1 MADTREDD
9 KTLSHL
15 RSLAETLDYTEK
27 SWIETKETLDKL
39 KAWALV
45 QENRYVTE
53 YLILEKL
60 FRAKL
65 NFEPRI
71 KNYFKS
77 FEVFE
82 LLCHNFDQGNLV
94 CGSYFIFH
102 AAPSLSS
109 EKRIPTWTQ

>member
-82 LLCHNFDQGNLV
+82 LLCHNFDQGYLV
-94 CGSYFIFH
+94 CGSYFYL
-102 AAPSLSS
+102 PCRPLSF
-109 EKRIPTWTQ
+109 